1 MLRSG
6 GNHLKKKS
14 PIRHIIGFWLCLLFF
29 STVTVVDGYAK
40 LPNGDGWGSPTGT
53 AGKLRNIVYKWIQ
66 NKIIE
71 TCDRN
76 NNNCI
81 MYNTR
86 QQVVRLYG
94 QIQNWDTSLVTNMDH
109 VFYGYNLLS
118 TFGSFNADISKWNMG
133 FVTSMSNSKSSKRTT
148 TKIRALLQLTVFSSY
163 AVASL

>member
-6 GNHLKKKS
+6 KNNFKKKS
-14 PIRHIIGFWLCLLFF
+14 PIRHRIGFWLCLLFF
-29 STVTVVDGYAK
+29 TTVTVVDGYAK

-66 NKIIE
+66 NKNIE
-71 TCDRN
+71 TCDRK

-86 QQVVRLYG
+86 QQVVNLYG

-133 FVTSMSNSKSSKRTT
+133 AVKTMGNSKYFSQFHQ
-148 TKIRALLQLTVFSSY
+148 KIERFNLPFFFL
-163 AVASL
+163 